1 MYRKPQMA
9 RIIQVAH
16 LIHNEPR
23 KWTRPRL
30 AEKFGV
36 NKTTIQRDVN
46 LLYDMGIEVIP
57 RGKQGYE
64 MVSDFFLPTL
74 NFDFKEALA
83 LITAASL
90 YRAAEGKQAVEVLDG
105 AINKITSALPKQV
118 NDTLNQI
125 SPRIE
130 VPDQQI
136 SEMEE
141 NQPYKEELYQAI
153 RERRR
158 VRITYNSF
166 SSRQKTHHRLAP
178 YAVLFR
184 KHAWYVI
191 GYSETYDQI
200 RTFRINRIDSLKI
213 TQLGYTIPEDFSVQ
227 KHLEKS
233 WGIMLG
239 PETHVVILFEPRI
252 APLIREVNWH
262 PTQQIQELKDGVLH
276 FEVTVAGWHEIGW
289 WILGWGHEAA
299 VVEPK
304 ALQKWIARTA
314 QKMVDLY
321 ETQTNSR
328 KKAEPTSTAKGGFSP
343 AQ

>member
-1 MYRKPQMA
+1 MSRKSQMA

-30 AEKFGV
+30 AEEFGV

-46 LLYDMGIEVIP
+46 HLSDMGIEVVP
-57 RGKQGYE
+57 CGKHGYE

-83 LITAASL
+83 LVTAANL
-90 YRAAEGKQAVEVLDG
+90 YRAAEGKQVVEVLDR

-136 SEMEE
+136 SEMDE
-141 NQPYKEELYQAI
+141 NQPYKEDLYQAI
-153 RERRR
+153 RERQL

-166 SSRQKTHHRLAP
+166 SSGQKTDHRLAP

-191 GYSETYDQI
+191 GRSETAHQI

-227 KHLEKS
+227 KHLQKS
-233 WGIMLG
+233 WDVMLG
-239 PETHVVILFEPRI
+239 PDTRVVILFAERI

-262 PTQQIQELKDGVLH
+262 PTQQIEELDNGVIR
-276 FEVTVAGWHEIGW
+276 FEVTVAGWREIGW
-289 WILGWGHEAA
+289 WILSWGAEVA

-304 ALQKWIARTA
+304 ALKKWIAQTA
-314 QKMVDLY
+314 QKIVKLY
-321 ETQTNSR
+321 S
-328 KKAEPTSTAKGGFSP
+328 K
-343 AQ
+343 